1 MNRSIFFD
9 DWQACLRAHYIHVI
23 RTGDRVTEPTLRHVL
38 LHTGL
43 NEADLAALVEEARG
57 MGALSPDAE
66 FDASQWSDAYSVEA
80 AATIL
85 EAGEAELADEADDD
99 AEAAAYYDD
108 APYLDEGA
116 LYEDAPYDE
125 APYPEAAFD
134 ADEDDEPT
142 GAAEPPP
149 DDEPPSEP
157 PTLQLSLF

>member
-85 EAGEAELADEADDD
+85 APDEPGTVDAADEH
-99 AEAAAYYDD
+99 AE
-108 APYLDEGA
+108 
-116 LYEDAPYDE
+116 EDAYDE
-125 APYPEAAFD
+125 TPYPEAAFN
-134 ADEDDEPT
+134 ADEDAEPT
-142 GAAEPPP
+142 DAEELASG
-149 DDEPPSEP
+149 DEPPSEP
-157 PTLQLSLF
+157 PSQQLSLF